1 MKSPRPQQ
9 TSTAAVQRPAR
20 RHCRVRRG
28 RSKKQNLAS
37 RVGGQRH
44 WAAPQRASG
53 RLRFAVALPVDGGAS
68 RPAADTP
75 LYAMTKAAHRDGPAE
90 AVLIREGTRVSL
102 LSAYTRVE
110 EGVEFATRPQE
121 GTGRRPPSGREP
133 LGAWISH
140 VATAKVLPDERRE
153 RVRRGDNFHCRLRH
167 LPQGTT
173 LDSTSVGPGKGW
185 ASAAWHGGSR
195 GRLGQETAGRARSG
209 GHSGE
214 GRKDVET
221 DRIMMRRSVAVA
233 KVTYFRLCSTYA
245 LGRPAVPIHSATAQG
260 GRRLHPERRPL
271 CPRGPERQS
280 YSPWSEMP
288 SSYIG
293 PKSRWLLLLYH
304 G

>member
-1 MKSPRPQQ
+1 
-9 TSTAAVQRPAR
+9 
-20 RHCRVRRG
+20 
-28 RSKKQNLAS
+28 
-37 RVGGQRH
+37 
-44 WAAPQRASG
+44 
-53 RLRFAVALPVDGGAS
+53 
-68 RPAADTP
+68 
-75 LYAMTKAAHRDGPAE
+75 MTKAAHRDGPAE

-110 EGVEFATRPQE
+110 NGVEFATRPQE
-121 GTGRRPPSGREP
+121 GLVGARRRGGGEP
-133 LGAWISH
+133 LGPGSATSRPKRTCLTSVEGGFAAATIS
-140 VATAKVLPDERRE
+140 TLGCDI
-153 RVRRGDNFHCRLRH
+153 

-173 LDSTSVGPGKGW
+173 LDSTSVGSGKW
-185 ASAAWHGGSR
+185 RASAAWHGGSR

-245 LGRPAVPIHSATAQG
+245 LRRPAAPIHSATAQG

-288 SSYIG
+288 SSYSG
-293 PKSRWLLLLYH
+293 PKS
-304 G
+304 